1 GGTCTLNGAGSFS
14 HAAESCSDTVTD
26 ANSCSATTTG
36 NITEPSAID
45 ISSSHTPIACNGGLS
60 TVTVSASGGTGTLNG
75 AGSFSHAAGTY
86 SYTVTDGNSCSA
98 STLENTYEPSAI
110 DMSPKHTQIACNCG

>member
-75 AGSFSHAAGTY
+75 AGSFSHAAGTDRK
-86 SYTVTDGNSCSA
+86 SVAEGKSGGASA
-98 STLENTYEPSAI
+98 TGRITGPRA
-110 DMSPKHTQIACNCG
+110 